1 MHISKLVLVLKSIKS
16 MKFTQF
22 LKYPDLKPTYTDT
35 QSVFREK
42 NVN

>member
-1 MHISKLVLVLKSIKS
+1 MNY
-16 MKFTQF
+16 TQF